1 MALRPDLNG
10 RRMKNPNE
18 PHVYLIDEGRRRWIP
33 NPPTYNNLFRD
44 WNGIILDWNI
54 ASIDR
59 GSDISNGAVLARQEG
74 MARVYLVDQGRKRWV
89 TSPAA
94 MDRYHF
100 NWNAVRQVPR
110 LLLQYVDSA
119 PDISV

>member
-10 RRMKNPNE
+10 RRMRHPNE

-54 ASIDR
+54 ANIDR
-59 GSDISNGAVLARQEG
+59 GSDIANGAVLARQEG
-74 MARVYLVDQGRKRWV
+74 MAPVYLVEFQKRRID
-89 TSPAA
+89 SPAA
-94 MDRYHF
+94 MDRYYF

-110 LLLQYVDSA
+110 LLLQYINSGPIISA
-119 PDISV
+119 